1 MYQTF
6 EGMFHDYLIDTE
18 EIVTAAWE
26 ESLEKQEAETR
37 RDAISKKLL
46 ALIPPK
52 KRKRAKFLLEDF
64 DATHIIDTGFYYQY
78 GMKNNI
84 RLLKLLGVL

>member
-1 MYQTF
+1 
-6 EGMFHDYLIDTE
+6 MFHDYLIDTE

-52 KRKRAKFLLEDF
+52 KRKRAEFLYLSF
-64 DATHIIDTGFYYQY
+64 RPNSSSNVTSNKSASWSKGSRFGSLFPYS
-78 GMKNNI
+78 
-84 RLLKLLGVL
+84 

>member
-6 EGMFHDYLIDTE
+6 EGMFQKYLIDTE
-18 EIVTAAWE
+18 EIVAAAWE
-26 ESLEKQEAETR
+26 DSPEKQEAELCR
-37 RDAISKKLL
+37 EVASKKLL

-52 KRKRAKFLLEDF
+52 KRRRAEFLLEDF
-64 DATHIIDTGFYYQY
+64 DASYINDTAFYYRY
-78 GMKNNI
+78 GIKTSI

>member
-6 EGMFHDYLIDTE
+6 EGMFQKYLIDTE
-18 EIVTAAWE
+18 EIAAAAWE
-26 ESLEKQEAETR
+26 ESPEKQEAEIR
-37 RDAISKKLL
+37 REVASKKLL

-52 KRKRAKFLLEDF
+52 KRRRAEFLLEDF
-64 DATHIIDTGFYYQY
+64 DASYITDTAFYYRY
-78 GMKNNI
+78 GIKTSI